1 MRPPPGAMP
10 DHRTISQ
17 IEGEGYSVERMLQGN
32 GVGPVQVAPGEE
44 PALGNLSRAIL
55 MTRDRGGSLRQA
67 KSLIEFRQA
76 AFQRATPELDWFQL
90 PWKQIFSKCWPNSK
104 AR

>member
-1 MRPPPGAMP
+1 
-10 DHRTISQ
+10 
-17 IEGEGYSVERMLQGN
+17 VERMLQGN
-32 GVGPVQVAPGEE
+32 RVGAVQDAPGEE

-76 AFQRATPELDWFQL
+76 AFQQRRLLNWTGFSFHGNKFSRNAGPTPRRD
-90 PWKQIFSKCWPNSK
+90 KTVS
-104 AR
+104 